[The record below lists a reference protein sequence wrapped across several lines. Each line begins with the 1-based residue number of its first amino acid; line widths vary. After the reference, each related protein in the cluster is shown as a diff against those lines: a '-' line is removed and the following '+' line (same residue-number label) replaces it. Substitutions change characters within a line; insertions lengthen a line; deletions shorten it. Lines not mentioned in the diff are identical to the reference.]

1 MNKFLN
7 MIKCLLA
14 VFLMLVPLVSCSGG
28 GGGSGTV
35 ESGGGG
41 GTVGTTGTLN
51 LSLTDAPG
59 DYLNVYVTIAEVKV
73 NHEIDGWMSLTDLNL
88 PQTFDLL
95 SLQNGVI
102 APLGDGAVAL
112 EAGHYNQMR
121 LILTEDKPEYHPYA
135 NYLIIEGEEG
145 EDPVE
150 VELRV
155 LPSELKNG
163 IKIVQGFDIEV
174 AGSTE
179 LILDFNADKSV
190 VQANGKKGWH
200 LKPTVKVL
208 ETVTYSVSGV
218 VEDEASVPVNGA
230 SVRAQIYDSEAGD
243 PKDEIA
249 VVSGTET
256 DSVDVEGD
264 GTIVDGYYFMYLP
277 ITQDS
282 FNIVATEEGFLP
294 ECQVFNA
301 EINPDGTKVVK
312 AYKDFDFTLTPAD
325 ATGMFTGSLTG
336 LVESADSAHFSI
348 RQAHTAC
355 GMIEVAS
362 ASIAKTED
370 LPVYPDDY
378 FLPITLPV
386 GTYQVVVSG
395 DGEVTQVWSIEVAD
409 GAETVLDIY
418 FPTTFVKGA
427 VNNGAA
433 ISVQDYDSS
442 ALDLKDAIV
451 EKFTIN
457 SAGGAYFT
465 YLPTDQSIYN
475 IVATLEGYEPACDI
489 AITGLANSIDF
500 TLTTPAG
507 GTGTLS
513 GSVTG
518 LATAGS
524 ALFSIRQIHA
534 TCGMIE
540 VDSATVANTV
550 APAPLVYFAPI
561 TLPVGTYE
569 VVVSADGD
577 TTQPLSVVIAAGA
590 NTVDAVFPP
599 AP

>member
-1 MNKFLN
+1 MNKLLN

-14 VFLMLVPLVSCSGG
+14 VLVMLILLVSCGG
-28 GGGSGTV
+28 GGGGDGLSTA
-35 ESGGGG
+35 GG
-41 GTVGTTGTLN
+41 GTTGTL
-51 LSLTDAPG
+51 SIGLTDAPG
-59 DYLNVYVTIAEVKV
+59 DYLNVYVTIAEVQV
-73 NHEIDGWMSLTDLNL
+73 NHEVDGWVSLTDLNL

-121 LILTEDKPEYHPYA
+121 LILTEDKPETHPYA

-150 VELRV
+150 VKLRV

-218 VEDEASVPVNGA
+218 VEDEAAVPVNGA
-230 SVRAQIYDSEAGD
+230 SLTAQIYDSEAGD
-243 PKDEIA
+243 PKDEIV

-325 ATGMFTGSLTG
+325 ATGTFAGSLTG
-336 LVESADSAHFSI
+336 LVESANSAHFSI

-395 DGEVTQVWSIEVAD
+395 DGEVTQVWEIQVVAD
-409 GAETVLDIY
+409 ETTVLDVY
-418 FPTTFVKGA
+418 FPTPSVYGIVYDETDRLEGA
-427 VNNGAA
+427 TISAQEYDDSAAVAELEVTEIDDTSSDSNGA
-433 ISVQDYDSS
+433 Y
-442 ALDLKDAIV
+442 
-451 EKFTIN
+451 
-457 SAGGAYFT
+457 YM
-465 YLPTDQSIYN
+465 YLPTERPLN
-475 IVATLEGYEPACDI
+475 IVTTMAGLEPQCEV
-489 AITGLANSIDF
+489 ITELTSYFIDF
-500 TLTTPAG
+500 TLITPVG
-507 GTGTLS
+507 GTGTF
-513 GSVTG
+513 TG
-518 LATAGS
+518 TVEVDGLTTSDS
-524 ALFSIRQIHA
+524 ALFSIRQIH
-534 TCGMIE
+534 TSCGMIE
-540 VDSATVANTV
+540 VESISVPEGATSSE
-550 APAPLVYFAPI
+550 I
-561 TLPVGTYE
+561 TLPVGPYV
-569 VVVSADGD
+569 VVVSAEGEV
-577 TTQPLSVVIAAGA
+577 TLEQSINVEAAT
-590 NTVDAVFPP
+590 NTDVVFP

>member
-1 MNKFLN
+1 MNKLLN

-14 VFLMLVPLVSCSGG
+14 VLVMLILLVSCGG
-28 GGGSGTV
+28 GGGGDGLSTA
-35 ESGGGG
+35 GG
-41 GTVGTTGTLN
+41 GTTGTL
-51 LSLTDAPG
+51 SIGLTDAPG
-59 DYLNVYVTIAEVKV
+59 DYLNVYVTIAEVQV
-73 NHEIDGWMSLTDLNL
+73 NHEVDGWVSLTDLNL

-121 LILTEDKPEYHPYA
+121 LILTEDKPETHPYA

-150 VELRV
+150 VKLRV

-218 VEDEASVPVNGA
+218 VEDEAAVPVNGA
-230 SVRAQIYDSEAGD
+230 SLTAQIYDSEAGD
-243 PKDEIA
+243 PKDEIV

-325 ATGMFTGSLTG
+325 ATGTFAGSLTG
-336 LVESADSAHFSI
+336 LVESANSAHFSI

-395 DGEVTQVWSIEVAD
+395 DGEVTQVWEIQVVAD
-409 GAETVLDIY
+409 ETTVLDVY
-418 FPTTFVKGA
+418 FPTPSVYGIVYDETDPLEGA
-427 VNNGAA
+427 TISAQEYDDSAAVAELEVTEIDDTSSDSNGA
-433 ISVQDYDSS
+433 Y
-442 ALDLKDAIV
+442 
-451 EKFTIN
+451 
-457 SAGGAYFT
+457 YM
-465 YLPTDQSIYN
+465 YLPTERPLN
-475 IVATLEGYEPACDI
+475 IVTTMAGLEPQCEV
-489 AITGLANSIDF
+489 ITELTSYFIDF
-500 TLTTPAG
+500 TLITPVG
-507 GTGTLS
+507 GTGTF
-513 GSVTG
+513 TG
-518 LATAGS
+518 TVEVDGLTTSDS
-524 ALFSIRQIHA
+524 ALFSIRQIH
-534 TCGMIE
+534 TSCGMIE
-540 VDSATVANTV
+540 VESISVPEGATSSE
-550 APAPLVYFAPI
+550 I
-561 TLPVGTYE
+561 TLPVGPYV
-569 VVVSADGD
+569 VVVSAEGEV
-577 TTQPLSVVIAAGA
+577 TLEQSINVEAAT
-590 NTVDAVFPP
+590 NTDVVFP